1 MFWWWGLKAEVN
13 GQSLGAE
20 GMEWGGDSLC
30 GRLPVQVSKGC
41 EGPWLELTW
50 SVCALPPGAVI
61 SFPPLASP

>member
-1 MFWWWGLKAEVN
+1 MARAW
-13 GQSLGAE
+13 GAE

-41 EGPWLELTW
+41 EGPWLELSW

-61 SFPPLASP
+61 SFPALASP